1 MPSYSLNDIL
11 LVRYPFSDLSA
22 AQVRPAVVINAHH
35 PSQDRLIVPLTSRIH
50 NLLPG
55 EFVLQDW
62 EKAGL
67 NVQTA
72 AKRGIY
78 TIHPDLVIKQ
88 VGKLSVRDAK
98 ALQNSLRG
106 WLGL

>member
-1 MPSYSLNDIL
+1 M
-11 LVRYPFSDLSA
+11 
-22 AQVRPAVVINAHH
+22 
-35 PSQDRLIVPLTSRIH
+35 
-50 NLLPG
+50 PG

-62 EKAGL
+62 AKAGL

-98 ALQNSLRG
+98 ALQNSLQG

>member
-1 MPSYSLNDIL
+1 M
-11 LVRYPFSDLSA
+11 
-22 AQVRPAVVINAHH
+22 
-35 PSQDRLIVPLTSRIH
+35 
-50 NLLPG
+50 PG
-55 EFVLQDW
+55 EFALQDW

-67 NVQTA
+67 NVPTA

-78 TIHPDLVIKQ
+78 TIHSDLVIKQ
-88 VGKLSVRDAK
+88 VGQLSTRDAT